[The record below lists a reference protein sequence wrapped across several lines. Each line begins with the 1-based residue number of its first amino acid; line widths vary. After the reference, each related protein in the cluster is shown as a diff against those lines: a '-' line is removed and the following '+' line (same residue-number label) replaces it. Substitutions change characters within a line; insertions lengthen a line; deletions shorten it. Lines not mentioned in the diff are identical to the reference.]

1 MEVTID
7 ENLPA
12 EKRTSYLEAST
23 GTCQHLPLGTSRM
36 PSGSQPLRILGLA
49 LMLLGARTTFGD
61 DLINI
66 RVYNDTAE
74 KIVVTVY
81 DMNAQPP
88 GAVLASQRINGFAW
102 IPVSVTAGAVGNGHI
117 MWTARTAGASFH
129 RCGHQEM
136 RGLANDDSV
145 RVFADSKCVRI
156 VR

>member
-1 MEVTID
+1 MRTNIQPVTLVSLLMMLLLTTAALADDTVTI
-7 ENLPA
+7 
-12 EKRTSYLEAST
+12 
-23 GTCQHLPLGTSRM
+23 
-36 PSGSQPLRILGLA
+36 RI
-49 LMLLGARTTFGD
+49 
-61 DLINI
+61 
-66 RVYNDTAE
+66 YNDDADNM
-74 KIVVTVY
+74 VVTVY

-129 RCGHQEM
+129 KCGQQEM
-136 RGLANDDSV
+136 RGLANDESV

>member
-1 MEVTID
+1 MRTNIQPVTLVSLLMMLLLTTAALADDTVTI
-7 ENLPA
+7 
-12 EKRTSYLEAST
+12 
-23 GTCQHLPLGTSRM
+23 
-36 PSGSQPLRILGLA
+36 RI
-49 LMLLGARTTFGD
+49 
-61 DLINI
+61 
-66 RVYNDTAE
+66 YNDGADNM
-74 KIVVTVY
+74 VVTVY

-129 RCGHQEM
+129 KCGQQVK

-145 RVFADSKCVRI
+145 RVFADSKCVRV

>member
-1 MEVTID
+1 M
-7 ENLPA
+7 
-12 EKRTSYLEAST
+12 RTNIQAVILLSLSLTTMLQTTAARADDTVSI
-23 GTCQHLPLGTSRM
+23 
-36 PSGSQPLRILGLA
+36 RI
-49 LMLLGARTTFGD
+49 
-61 DLINI
+61 
-66 RVYNDTAE
+66 YNDGADNM
-74 KIVVTVY
+74 VVTVY

-117 MWTARTAGASFH
+117 MWIARTADAISH

-145 RVFADSKCVRI
+145 EVFADLKCVRI

>member
-1 MEVTID
+1 M
-7 ENLPA
+7 
-12 EKRTSYLEAST
+12 RTNIQAVIL
-23 GTCQHLPLGTSRM
+23 LGLSLTTMLLTTAARADDTVS
-36 PSGSQPLRILGLA
+36 LRI
-49 LMLLGARTTFGD
+49 
-61 DLINI
+61 
-66 RVYNDTAE
+66 YNDGTDNM
-74 KIVVTVY
+74 VVTVY

-102 IPVSVTAGAVGNGHI
+102 VPVSVTAGAVGNGHI
-117 MWTARTAGASFH
+117 MWIARTAGANLH

>member
-1 MEVTID
+1 MRTNIQSVT
-7 ENLPA
+7 LL
-12 EKRTSYLEAST
+12 SLS
-23 GTCQHLPLGTSRM
+23 LM
-36 PSGSQPLRILGLA
+36 
-49 LMLLGARTTFGD
+49 LMLLPTTAALAD
-61 DLINI
+61 DSVTI
-66 RVYNDTAE
+66 RIYNDGADNM
-74 KIVVTVY
+74 VVTVY

-117 MWTARTAGASFH
+117 MWIARTAGASFH

-145 RVFADSKCVRI
+145 RIFADSKCVRI